1 MLKRVFVE
9 LTLFLILSM
18 GLTLTA
24 VCGIYN
30 VRKSYRK
37 QINNNKHLFR

>member
-1 MLKRVFVE
+1 MLKKVFVE
-9 LTLFLILSM
+9 LTLFLTLFM

-37 QINNNKHLFR
+37 QINNNNNNNK